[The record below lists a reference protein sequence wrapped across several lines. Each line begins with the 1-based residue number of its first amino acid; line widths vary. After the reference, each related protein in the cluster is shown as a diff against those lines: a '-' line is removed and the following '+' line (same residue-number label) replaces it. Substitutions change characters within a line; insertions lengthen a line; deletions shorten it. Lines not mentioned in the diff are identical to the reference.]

1 MTDKQSRLKADV
13 SESDS
18 CCSKCR
24 RDLSG
29 CIAVFKILLG
39 PKARNTS
46 QCEKEVTKTQDFAAS
61 RKCEELA
68 LRSENTSRE
77 VPEGR
82 EVERE
87 LKNIGVLTEET
98 ENNFDI
104 NGWLNMN
111 RTEVIFVCVYL
122 VLYLL
127 TYSIKADVGSSPP
140 HTATCRCSNILYL
153 L

>member
-1 MTDKQSRLKADV
+1 MTEKQSSAAADV

-29 CIAVFKILLG
+29 CIAIFKILLG
-39 PKARNTS
+39 PKAKNTS
-46 QCEKEVTKTQDFAAS
+46 QCGKDFTQTQNSGTLSKAEIH
-61 RKCEELA
+61 RLTP
-68 LRSENTSRE
+68 RSENTSRE

-82 EVERE
+82 EIEQE
-87 LKNIGVLTEET
+87 LKSTGVITEET

-111 RTEVIFVCVYL
+111 RVEVNIMGWSYR
-122 VLYLL
+122 LL
-127 TYSIKADVGSSPP
+127 S
-140 HTATCRCSNILYL
+140 TALSEQFCI
-153 L
+153 

>member
-18 CCSKCR
+18 CCSNCR

-39 PKARNTS
+39 PKARTTS
-46 QCEKEVTKTQDFAAS
+46 QCEKEVTKTQDIEAS
-61 RKCEELA
+61 RNCEELA
-68 LRSENTSRE
+68 LRSESTSRE

-82 EVERE
+82 EVARE

-98 ENNFDI
+98 ESNFDI

-111 RTEVIFVCVYL
+111 RTEVIFVCLSRIV
-122 VLYLL
+122 
-127 TYSIKADVGSSPP
+127 SSR
-140 HTATCRCSNILYL
+140 TFRESKRRE
-153 L
+153 